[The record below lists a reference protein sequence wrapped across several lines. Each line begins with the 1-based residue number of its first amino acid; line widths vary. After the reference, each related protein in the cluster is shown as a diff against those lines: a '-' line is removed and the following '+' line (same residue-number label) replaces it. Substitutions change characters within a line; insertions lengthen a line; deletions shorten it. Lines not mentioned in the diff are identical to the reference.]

1 MQKQGKGTLLP
12 SLPPKGPG
20 ARWALWTLGAAA
32 LLVLLLAG
40 SFLVSPWPGVLLI
53 RTIFD
58 AGAAQTSQALERHVP
73 PGIVEYPG
81 EVYDATDPDGR
92 FDLYLPPPGAAA
104 DGGTLPLVVW
114 VHGGGG
120 VSGRRGD
127 IGNYARILAGHGM
140 AVASLDYSTAPEAVY
155 PTPVRQVNAA
165 LGHLAANAARW
176 GLAADRF
183 VLAGDSAGAQ
193 IVAQVANLTVVPAYS
208 RRIGIAPALGP
219 GQLRGLLLFCGPYN
233 MRLDGHRGLFRAF
246 MRTVLWA
253 YSGTR
258 SFEDDPRFAAASVID
273 HVTADFPPAFI
284 SAGNADPLLPDSK
297 ALAEQLEGLGVTVQA
312 LFFPDEQVPPL
323 PHEYQFNLDT
333 EAGQIALQQAVAFV
347 REQAGPRR

>member
-1 MQKQGKGTLLP
+1 MGAVLSSSP
-12 SLPPKGPG
+12 RMGPG
-20 ARWALWTLGAAA
+20 VRCALWMLGAAT
-32 LLVLLLAG
+32 LLSLLLAG
-40 SFLVSPWPGVLLI
+40 GLLVSPWPGVLLI
-53 RTIFD
+53 RMIFD
-58 AGAAQTSQALERHVP
+58 RGAAQTAQALERHVP
-73 PGIVEYPG
+73 PGIVEHLG
-81 EVYDATDPDGR
+81 GVYDATDPDGR

-165 LGHLAANAARW
+165 LGYLAANAARW
-176 GLAADRF
+176 GLADDRF

-193 IVAQVANLTVVPAYS
+193 IVAQVANLTVVPAYA
-208 RRIGIAPALGP
+208 RQLGIAPALGP
-219 GQLRGLLLFCGPYN
+219 GQLRGLLLFCGPYR
-233 MRLDGHRGLFRAF
+233 MSVDGHRGLFRAF

-258 SFEDDPRFAAASVID
+258 NFEDDPLFAAASVID

-297 ALAEQLEGLGVTVQA
+297 ALAEKLEGLGVTVQA
-312 LFFPDEQVPPL
+312 LFFPDGHAPPL

-333 EAGQIALQQAVAFV
+333 EAGQRALRQAAAFV
-347 REQAGPRR
+347 REQAGRER